1 MSEPASFDD
10 FFAKV
15 DATLAE
21 QKADAAAA
29 EAAAPA
35 KAAFIDQA
43 VKDAAAIA
51 QTYKEQLATRGI
63 TMQVST
69 GATGIGVTLVHGN
82 GRKRSLHMSKAI
94 SDDALDIWFVQ
105 PNREKADFRSTD
117 GVPYR
122 QGNYSDA
129 VFSEKLQKLIDDH
142 LFEAKHHD
150 GVR

>member
-21 QKADAAAA
+21 QKADAAEA

-35 KAAFIDQA
+35 KAAFIEQA

-51 QTYKEQLATRGI
+51 ETYKAQLATRGI

-82 GRKRSLHMSKAI
+82 GRKRALHMNKAI
-94 SDDALDIWFVQ
+94 SGDHLEISSVQ
-105 PNREKADFRSTD
+105 PNREKPDFRSTD
-117 GVPYR
+117 GVSYR

-129 VFSEKLQKLIDDH
+129 VFSEKLQKLINDH
-142 LFEAKHHD
+142 LFEARHHD

>member
-1 MSEPASFDD
+1 MSEPVSFDD
-10 FFAKV
+10 FFAKI
-15 DATLAE
+15 DATLTE
-21 QKADAAAA
+21 HKADAAKA

-35 KAAFIDQA
+35 KAAFIEQA
-43 VKDAAAIA
+43 VKHAAAIA
-51 QTYKEQLATRGI
+51 ETYKEHLAKRGI

-94 SDDALDIWFVQ
+94 SSDHLETWSVQ
-105 PNREKADFRSTD
+105 PNREKPDFRSTD
-117 GVPYR
+117 GVLYQ

-129 VFSEKLQKLIDDH
+129 VFSQKLQKLIDDH
-142 LFEAKHHD
+142 LFEARHHD